1 VSRPSLRPFRPE
13 DYAAARALWLGT
25 EGVNLSPGDEE
36 AEVRAFLARNEGL
49 SLVAVDGDALVAA
62 VLCGHD
68 GRRGFIYHLA
78 VAPGHRGRGLGTAIA
93 ARCLQTLARAGIRR
107 GQVSVFASNERAR
120 AFWSKVGG
128 DLRSDLVVFSIPL
141 DGL

>member
-1 VSRPSLRPFRPE
+1 MSRPSLRPFRPE

-78 VAPGHRGRGLGTAIA
+78 VAACQHGNLEAEFADAAAHAIHDGVV
-93 ARCLQTLARAGIRR
+93 LAGIT
-107 GQVSVFASNERAR
+107 SVEDEAVNRPD
-120 AFWSKVGG
+120 V
-128 DLRSDLVVFSIPL
+128 DLEWLR
-141 DGL
+141 